1 MINLMRAL
9 LNFKGEKMRLINLM
23 VAFML
28 GVLLVACGGDEKVE
42 SAPTKAADSNIAD
55 SNATLDSNSSI
66 KQDSN
71 IDSATNVDSSAESSV
86 KSPQD
91 LYKKCIAC
99 HGEKGDKV
107 APGSVGSVYL
117 ADIPKDE
124 IIKALKGYRA
134 KNFSKGGTFA
144 IMYLQANGLSD
155 GDIETLADYIASF
168 KK

>member
-42 SAPTKAADSNIAD
+42 STPAKAADSNIVD

-71 IDSATNVDSSAESSV
+71 MDSANAESSV

-117 ADIPKDE
+117 ADISKDE
-124 IIKALKGYRA
+124 IIEALKGYRA